1 MSDERVYEMEHAELR
16 GLWQET
22 RIPLRYRKRVLAA
35 LCRAFD
41 LPRIRVRSCK
51 VPGAHGCYYVR
62 DDGEPR
68 IDLCPRSG
76 SDMLTLAHEFAHYVT
91 HMRCPRARDHGPT
104 FLFHYMQVCDAL
116 RLVPAAGFRAA
127 CRKHGLRIA
136 RKKRVH

>member
-22 RIPLRYRKRVLAA
+22 RIPLRYRKRVLAG
-35 LCRAFD
+35 LCRVFNV
-41 LPRIRVRSCK
+41 PRIRVRSCK

-136 RKKRVH
+136 RKQRVH